1 MAADLPRASGLS
13 SPTLSGETQAQRVVQ
28 LGGAGLRPFPPLMT
42 SPRPFPPAL
51 GSVVDS
57 LVNYLTA
64 WEALPASRWA
74 LGAIRSGFRLLWGPR
89 RLSLCFLLPF
99 SPSRLGR
106 AGSSVTG
113 GSRGSG
119 QERCSRSGDLPFSGV
134 FGHLVCV
141 PKVQKA
147 SSREAVRPGDW
158 GASLD
163 LTDAYFQIPFAK
175 ADRKWLRFVWED
187 QKFQF
192 RALPFGLSLAPWYS
206 P

>member
-1 MAADLPRASGLS
+1 MG
-13 SPTLSGETQAQRVVQ
+13 SPTCQQM
-28 LGGAGLRPFPPLMT
+28 GAGDDSVRVQAP
-42 SPRPFPPAL
+42 L
-51 GSVVDS
+51 GSQ
-57 LVNYLTA
+57 
-64 WEALPASRWA
+64 EALP
-74 LGAIRSGFRLLWGPR
+74 
-89 RLSLCFLLPF
+89 CFLLPL